1 MNAKCD
7 LFCTQNIAKNP
18 YCDMSKILALVNEW
32 SLEAVIIVA
41 EAKELQLVAKTIN
54 IFLSF
59 TTSLKLENSQFA
71 L

>member
-1 MNAKCD
+1 
-7 LFCTQNIAKNP
+7 
-18 YCDMSKILALVNEW
+18 MSKILALVNEW